1 MHLLSGGHMR
11 RITKAALSGV
21 AGCALILGATQVATG
36 ESSHITH
43 SWSGKLTDLRPAH
56 DGVPE
61 VGPLDGASA
70 TLRIMESPD
79 EGTGF
84 RLRVTGIDPKWED
97 HDFGAH
103 LHVGLCETPEAIPE
117 TEPVQYTNETAGH
130 YIAPLPAGEN
140 EVWFDLV
147 PDEEGV
153 ANDETWVQFV
163 PVDVGP
169 EGMSIVIHGEEA
181 SLPTIAS
188 PKQACLP
195 VVVSDW
201 KSPT

>member
-1 MHLLSGGHMR
+1 MR
-11 RITKAALSGV
+11 RITKAALGGIATS
-21 AGCALILGATQVATG
+21 ALILGATQAAGG
-36 ESSHITH
+36 EPPNIVY
-43 SWSGKLTDLRPAH
+43 SWSGPLTDLRPAH
-56 DGVPE
+56 DG
-61 VGPLDGASA
+61 GPLDGASA
-70 TLRIMESPD
+70 RLRIMESPD

-84 RLRVTGIDPKWED
+84 RLRVTGIDPAWEG

-103 LHVGLCETPEAIPE
+103 LHTGLCETPEIDATSPSG
-117 TEPVQYTNETAGH
+117 YSNETAGH
-130 YIAPLPAGEN
+130 YIAPNLPAGEN

-147 PDEEGV
+147 PDEAGV

-163 PVDVGP
+163 PVDVGL

-181 SLPTIAS
+181 SLPTIDS

-201 KSPT
+201 KSPI

>member
-1 MHLLSGGHMR
+1 
-11 RITKAALSGV
+11 
-21 AGCALILGATQVATG
+21 
-36 ESSHITH
+36 
-43 SWSGKLTDLRPAH
+43 
-56 DGVPE
+56 
-61 VGPLDGASA
+61 
-70 TLRIMESPD
+70 MESPD